1 MQIPIQLI
9 EPSHILKAIDTRALI
24 DSGASISCL
33 DWGFV
38 RKHSLPTTRLQKPIY
53 ARNADN
59 SINSKGV
66 IRFTSTLFL
75 NIEGIAR
82 KVTFQVI
89 SLGNEN
95 EILGL
100 PWLKDVNP
108 TIDWNQRTLSID
120 ESLDQ
125 SKDLYLSHTTDTS
138 CHDSHFQ
145 KSSYRPPRH
154 THVNVITD
162 SQLFEYNRW
171 EEESQFL
178 ACADTNQT
186 LHRIIICGSRFL
198 YRGFPLEEKI
208 SKITTATELAAAA
221 EKAKPKQALPPEFA
235 DYTSVFSKEATD
247 HVPPSRPYDHEI
259 NLNDSFTPKIRKV
272 YPLSPKEWKATKD
285 FLQENLNC
293 GKIRPS
299 NSPQASPFF
308 FVKKKDGGLCPCQDY

>member
-9 EPSHILKAIDTRALI
+9 EPSHTLKAVDTCALI

-38 RKHSLPTTRLQKPIY
+38 RKHSLPTTLLQKPIY

-82 KVTFQVI
+82 KITFHVI
-89 SLGNEN
+89 TLGNEN
-95 EILGL
+95 IILGL

-125 SKDLYLSHTTDTS
+125 SRDLYLSHTTDTTR
-138 CHDSHFQ
+138 HDSHFR
-145 KSSYRPPRH
+145 KPTYRPPRH

-162 SQLFEYNRW
+162 S
-171 EEESQFL
+171 
-178 ACADTNQT
+178 
-186 LHRIIICGSRFL
+186 
-198 YRGFPLEEKI
+198 
-208 SKITTATELAAAA
+208 
-221 EKAKPKQALPPEFA
+221 
-235 DYTSVFSKEATD
+235 
-247 HVPPSRPYDHEI
+247 
-259 NLNDSFTPKIRKV
+259 
-272 YPLSPKEWKATKD
+272 
-285 FLQENLNC
+285 
-293 GKIRPS
+293 
-299 NSPQASPFF
+299 
-308 FVKKKDGGLCPCQDY
+308 

>member
-1 MQIPIQLI
+1 MQIPVQLI
-9 EPSHILKAIDTRALI
+9 EPSHTLKAVDTRALI

-59 SINSKGV
+59 TINSKGV

-82 KVTFQVI
+82 KVTFHVI

-95 EILGL
+95 VILGL

-125 SKDLYLSHTTDTS
+125 SKDLYLSHTADTS
-138 CHDSHFQ
+138 RHNSHFQ

-154 THVNVITD
+154 THVNAITD
-162 SQLFEYNRW
+162 SRLFKYNGW

-178 ACADTNQT
+178 TRADTNRT
-186 LHRIIICGSRFL
+186 LHRILRCGSRFL
-198 YRGFPLEEKI
+198 YRGSPLEEKI

-221 EKAKPKQALPPEFA
+221 KRAKPKQTLPLEFS
-235 DYTSVFSKEATD
+235 DYASVFSKEATD

-259 NLNDSFTPKIRKV
+259 NLDDSFTPKVGKV
-272 YPLSPKEWKATKD
+272 YPLSPEERKATKD
-285 FLQENLNC
+285 FLQENLDC

-299 NSPQASPFF
+299 NSPQVSPFF
-308 FVKKKDGGLCPCQDY
+308 FVKKKDGGLRS